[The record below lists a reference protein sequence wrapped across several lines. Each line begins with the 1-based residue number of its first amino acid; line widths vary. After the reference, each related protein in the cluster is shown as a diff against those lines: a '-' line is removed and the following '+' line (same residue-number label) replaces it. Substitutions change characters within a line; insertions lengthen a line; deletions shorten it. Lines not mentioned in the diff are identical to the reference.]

1 MSTAALLVLAAG
13 AALAGPAAAPKIV
26 NGEEESGYDFT
37 VALGATF
44 GEQTFSACTGSI
56 ITPRMVLSAG
66 HCGEGIPP
74 ELIVS
79 AGKAFFGPSVEE
91 PTHVL
96 AFEGF
101 AIHPDYVPLENG
113 LGGTLGEN
121 DVSVL
126 ILAEDAPV
134 PPVWLRSTE
143 VLDDELGAEMVSIG
157 FGVTGPQGNGSGVK
171 RSATLFLSDLD
182 EMFLYS
188 ESEDNPNEA
197 QICSGDSGGP
207 QVVHLPDGRIEQWA
221 VHSWGDQGCEIVSGS
236 TRVDVVYDWILE
248 QVEAVHGTTD
258 FCEINGA
265 YGNGTC
271 DTFCGGE
278 DPDCF
283 EDEVVADGEGD
294 DEKGRCSTVPLG
306 AALGPAALAGLLALG
321 RRRR

>member
-171 RSATLFLSDLD
+171 RSATLFLSDVD

-188 ESEDNPNEA
+188 ESDDNPNEA

-271 DTFCGGE
+271 DTFCAGE

-306 AALGPAALAGLLALG
+306 AALGPTALAGLLALG

>member
-13 AALAGPAAAPKIV
+13 AAFAGPAAAPKIV

-171 RSATLFLSDLD
+171 RSATLFLSDVD

-188 ESEDNPNEA
+188 ESDDNPNEA

-271 DTFCGGE
+271 DTFCAGE